1 MSSRWA
7 RLSRGVLAAVFA
19 TLIASLSHA
28 LAGGGTPSTLSLAVS
43 LAFSTLVCVA
53 LTGRRLSA
61 VRMSLAVAISQFAF
75 HGLFSTLGGA
85 TGHVVVTGHG
95 SHAATSTLVETTP
108 VAAHHTSAW
117 MWLAHALAAVA
128 TIAVLRRGER
138 AFWHMR
144 DTALRFVAVVFAAM
158 PVIVEHRSVEPGISR
173 VDSPTVF
180 EFLHGSLQHRGPPAL
195 SF

>member
-1 MSSRWA
+1 M
-7 RLSRGVLAAVFA
+7 LAAVFA

-28 LAGGGTPSTLSLAVS
+28 LAGGGTPSTLSLAIS
-43 LAFSTLVCVA
+43 LAFSALVCVA
-53 LTGRRLSA
+53 LTGRKLSA

-75 HGLFSTLGGA
+75 HALFSTLGFSTLGGA
-85 TGHVVVTGHG
+85 TGHVVATGHG
-95 SHAATSTLVETTP
+95 THAATSTLFETTA
-108 VAAHHTSAW
+108 VAAHHTNAW

-128 TIAVLRRGER
+128 TIAVLRFGER

-144 DTALRFVAVVFAAM
+144 DTALRFVAIVFAAM

-180 EFLHGSLQHRGPPAL
+180 EFLRGSLQHRGPPAL